1 MSAAVSFTGVSRS
14 FGRTRALADVSFQV
28 PENSV
33 CALLGPNG
41 AGKTTAI
48 RALLGLARTDA
59 GEISVLGERPG
70 SLAARSRLG
79 YLPDVPA
86 FPAWMTAREYLEA
99 SARLAGVPAS
109 TAGRRIDALLETA
122 GLSSVRQRIGGYSRG
137 MRQRL
142 GIAQALIGAPG
153 LLVLDEPTS
162 ALDPAGHR
170 EVLELIE
177 RLSGRTTVL
186 LSSHNLAEADRVAT
200 HAVVLRAGRVLASS
214 PVADLRRRA
223 GALSLPL
230 RADADADADA
240 VLARQPWCKGVRRE
254 GGDLVLLV
262 CDEDAAAHSIPALAA
277 ERSWGVRALIPLERS
292 LEDVFLA
299 LTSDQR
305 GAVRPGAPT
314 AEDRP
319 ESPAASRP
327 GDHGRGAA
335 PQRGEDR

>member
-223 GALSLPL
+223 GALSLTRTPT
-230 RADADADADA
+230 RT
-240 VLARQPWCKGVRRE
+240 
-254 GGDLVLLV
+254 
-262 CDEDAAAHSIPALAA
+262 
-277 ERSWGVRALIPLERS
+277 RSWPAS
-292 LEDVFLA
+292 
-299 LTSDQR
+299 R
-305 GAVRPGAPT
+305 GARACAARAGTSSSWSATKTQPPTRSRRSPPNAPGASGPS
-314 AEDRP
+314 
-319 ESPAASRP
+319 SPWSEAWKTCSWP
-327 GDHGRGAA
+327 
-335 PQRGEDR
+335 

>member
-1 MSAAVSFTGVSRS
+1 
-14 FGRTRALADVSFQV
+14 
-28 PENSV
+28 
-33 CALLGPNG
+33 
-41 AGKTTAI
+41 
-48 RALLGLARTDA
+48 
-59 GEISVLGERPG
+59 
-70 SLAARSRLG
+70 
-79 YLPDVPA
+79 
-86 FPAWMTAREYLEA
+86 
-99 SARLAGVPAS
+99 
-109 TAGRRIDALLETA
+109 
-122 GLSSVRQRIGGYSRG
+122 

-223 GALSLPL
+223 GALSLLL